1 MYPTSDKK
9 FKILN
14 IKTGEL
20 FQLESS
26 IEQLTSII
34 VLLIKGKYGEPN
46 ILSDI
51 EFQNCFSNNS

>member
-1 MYPTSDKK
+1 MHPASDKK

-20 FQLESS
+20 FHLKSS
-26 IEQLTSII
+26 IEQLTRIV

-46 ILSDI
+46 ILSDS
-51 EFQNCFSNNS
+51 EFQNCFSNS